1 MVISKRLLEKAHYL
15 RHRCTRLI
23 GYGML
28 RCIQRS
34 GAYEQKY
41 AEIVILGC
49 YLIFGSN
56 DARDISIF
64 YGSVHFEMD
73 MGTDCP

>member
-1 MVISKRLLEKAHYL
+1 
-15 RHRCTRLI
+15 
-23 GYGML
+23 ML